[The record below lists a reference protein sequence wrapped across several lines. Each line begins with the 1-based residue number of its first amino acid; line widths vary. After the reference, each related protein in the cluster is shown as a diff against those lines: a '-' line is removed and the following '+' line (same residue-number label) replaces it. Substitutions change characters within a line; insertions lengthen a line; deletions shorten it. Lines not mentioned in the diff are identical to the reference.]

1 MKPCWWCLHGLH
13 SLLLSRPSTPSPIN
27 PSRNLPATQP
37 LEMADRTTP
46 SYDRRRSR
54 SPRRRDSSRLD
65 SYRTRSPQ
73 RHHHRRKH
81 NSTSNPTPAILPFN
95 SRELSKRDY
104 DIFKPMFALYLDIQ
118 KGKVLDELEE
128 HEVRGRWKSF
138 LGKW

>member
-1 MKPCWWCLHGLH
+1 
-13 SLLLSRPSTPSPIN
+13 
-27 PSRNLPATQP
+27 
-37 LEMADRTTP
+37 MADRPPP

-65 SYRTRSPQ
+65 SYRTRSPP
-73 RHHHRRKH
+73 RHHHRRKYNH
-81 NSTSNPTPAILPFN
+81 TDNIAPAVIPFN

-104 DIFKPMFALYLDIQ
+104 ATFKPMFALYLDIQ
-118 KGKVLDELEE
+118 KGKVLDELDE